1 MVHWVTDTRYY
12 LRMLQNIKN
21 KDKASETFRK
31 SRWFKMN
38 VYQTG
43 TDFSSEMSMQNVKG
57 K

>member
-1 MVHWVTDTRYY
+1 MGK
-12 LRMLQNIKN
+12 LQNIKN

-31 SRWFKMN
+31 SRRFKMN